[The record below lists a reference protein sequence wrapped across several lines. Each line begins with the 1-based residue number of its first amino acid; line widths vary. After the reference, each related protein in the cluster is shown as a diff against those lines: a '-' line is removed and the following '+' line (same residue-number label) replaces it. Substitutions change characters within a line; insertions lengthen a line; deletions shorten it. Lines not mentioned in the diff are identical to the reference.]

1 MTADG
6 STPASV
12 SQARSPDDERRALAA
27 EQALDDADRAASNE
41 WSVLVRPRH
50 SRKDY
55 VRQILLDVAVV
66 VVALLVIVVLS

>member
-6 STPASV
+6 SRSPSV
-12 SQARSPDDERRALAA
+12 SQVDNPDDERRALAA

-55 VRQILLDVAVV
+55 LRQIVIDVAVV